1 MNAKLPFWVSVQGFV
16 RLVWCKLFHRGQ
28 STKAD
33 EGWPTIDSKGDYHDM
48 HCLRCNRF
56 WRKPL

>member
-1 MNAKLPFWVSVQGFV
+1 MKVKRPFRVRVQGFV
-16 RLVWCKLFHRGQ
+16 RLVRCVVFHRGQ
-28 STKAD
+28 SMQAD

-56 WRKPL
+56 GRKGI